1 MQYEVKTPSEYLE
14 RLDNDW
20 RKEKLIQ
27 VRELIKKHDPDLDES
42 IQYKMLSYSKNG
54 KSIFNLNAQRAY
66 VSLYVGTINKVD
78 GAQELLK
85 DFDTGKGCIRIKK
98 KFEIQETGLEKFIK
112 RTIELWKKGGDT
124 DC

>member
-14 RLDNDW
+14 QLEDDW

-27 VRELIKKHDPDLDES
+27 VREMIKKNGPDLVEG
-42 IQYKMLSYSKNG
+42 IEYKMLSYAKSE

-66 VSLYVGTINKVD
+66 LSLYVGTINKVED
-78 GAQELLK
+78 AQELLK

-98 KFEIQETGLEKFIK
+98 KVTISETGLEEFIK
-112 RTIELWKKGGDT
+112 RTIELWEKGGNT

>member
-14 RLDNDW
+14 QLENDW
-20 RKEKLIQ
+20 RTEKLMQ
-27 VRELIKKHDPDLDES
+27 VREMIKKNGPDLTER
-42 IQYKMLSYSKNG
+42 IEYKMLSYAKNG

-66 VSLYVGTINKVD
+66 VSLYVGTINKVAD
-78 GAQELLK
+78 AQELLK

-98 KFEIQETGLEKFIK
+98 KVTVLETGLEEFIR
-112 RTIELWKKGGDT
+112 RTIEIWEKGGNT

>member
-14 RLDNDW
+14 RLDIDW
-20 RKEKLIQ
+20 RREKLIQ
-27 VRELIKKHDPDLDES
+27 VRELIKKHDPDLDEG

-54 KSIFNLNAQRAY
+54 KSIFNLNAQKAY
-66 VSLYVGTINKVD
+66 VSLYVGTIHKVD
-78 GAQELLK
+78 DAQELLK

-98 KFEIQETGLEKFIK
+98 KSEIQETGLEEFIQ

>member
-1 MQYEVKTPSEYLE
+1 MDE
-14 RLDNDW
+14 R
-20 RKEKLIQ
+20 
-27 VRELIKKHDPDLDES
+27 

-78 GAQELLK
+78 DAQELLK

-98 KFEIQETGLEKFIK
+98 KFEIQETGLEEFIK
-112 RTIELWKKGGDT
+112 RTIELRKKGGDT

>member
-78 GAQELLK
+78 DAQELLK

-98 KFEIQETGLEKFIK
+98 KFEIQETGLEEFIK